1 MSKSKGYHPKKG
13 KSRKNAKLPKAD
25 RDFIRDH
32 GKLYYDLT
40 YGIDRSDSGT
50 GGGVQTPRHD
60 GSNDKQ
66 PYDWRDHEGEY

>member
-1 MSKSKGYHPKKG
+1 MSVPKGHHGKKG
-13 KSRKNAKLPKAD
+13 KSRKNAKPPKTD

-40 YGIDRSDSGT
+40 YGIDRSALGT

-60 GSNDKQ
+60 ADSQ
-66 PYDWRDHEGEY
+66 HYDWRDHEGEY